1 MVSGSSF
8 LNLINDKTSD
18 QNSFEVSWVG
28 KNDTAAK
35 KSFYKKFSTGPES
48 EFFYKRVN
56 SSAKFY
62 ITLPKRYDTV
72 FSAI

>member
-28 KNDTAAK
+28 KKDTAAK
-35 KSFYKKFSTGPES
+35 KFIYKNFLPGQK
-48 EFFYKRVN
+48 VN
-56 SSAKFY
+56 SFTKG
-62 ITLPKRYDTV
+62 
-72 FSAI
+72 